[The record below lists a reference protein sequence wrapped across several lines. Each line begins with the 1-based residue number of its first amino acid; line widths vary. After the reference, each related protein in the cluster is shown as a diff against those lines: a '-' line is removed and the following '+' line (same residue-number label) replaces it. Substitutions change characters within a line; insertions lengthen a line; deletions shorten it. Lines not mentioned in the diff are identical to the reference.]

1 MIEEETKGDKNPGE
15 IKEKVGVHLIG
26 RYVELHFETQDF
38 KIEIKME
45 KRKGGKTE

>member
-1 MIEEETKGDKNPGE
+1 MEPKDELKIRSIDRSIELE
-15 IKEKVGVHLIG
+15 
-26 RYVELHFETQDF
+26 FETQDF